1 MERMTTPRSF
11 DRRKFLAGSA
21 GALGAAVF
29 GRLPLALLAEQGAP
43 PAAADWDAGRVRHLL
58 PAASDSRV
66 LLKASFDGPLSAAP
80 TLRVGGAAVSG
91 RMSDTAGEYWQF
103 HAAGLDPGRRY
114 ELSLTGA
121 DGRALCAPWPL
132 STFPAPDARPDRLRV
147 LFFTCAGGP
156 GGTYAGIGE
165 RSGFLPTA
173 IRNRLLRRAL
183 SFAPDAAVANGDH
196 IYWDLHTWQGEN
208 AGRLSPSGRRSNFDF
223 SASVF
228 AASNEAAMKAAAG
241 PQIVP
246 VYGVD
251 FRSTPVFFLQDDHD
265 HWENDAVTDEIA
277 NFPIPWFQ
285 LQLARATQQ
294 LYYPE
299 FLPDARRPAGLP
311 WSGTGDRGDLS
322 ESFGTLRYGD
332 LAEVLLYDVRRTVS
346 LAGPNAVFI
355 DRQVE
360 NWLIGRTG
368 ATDTRHLVHAPSNP
382 FGWSAG
388 KWGEWYPD
396 VLDRET
402 GALTTAAGKGYW
414 QEGWLRQHDRLVA
427 AIGGQRERAPL
438 VVSGDLHAIGVGRMH
453 RAGALNLAARP
464 VTAVLSGPIG
474 TSVRGFPS
482 VVRGV
487 GATPPAHLDMEES
500 VAPIEDHGFT
510 IADFHRDRVVLR
522 QFRWDVDRQP
532 LDAIDTLEAFYTT
545 DLPRPA

>member
-1 MERMTTPRSF
+1 MSTPRPV
-11 DRRKFLAGSA
+11 DRRRFLAGSA

-29 GRLPLALLAEQGAP
+29 GRLPLDLLAEQGAP
-43 PAAADWDAGRVRHLL
+43 PPAADWDAGSVRHLL
-58 PAASDSRV
+58 PAVSDTRL
-66 LLKASFDGPLSAAP
+66 LLKASFDRPLSAAP
-80 TLRVGGAAVSG
+80 TLRVGSARVTG
-91 RMSDTAGEYWQF
+91 RMNDTAGEYWQF
-103 HAAGLDPGRRY
+103 HATGLEPARRY
-114 ELSLTGA
+114 ELSLAEAGGA
-121 DGRALCAPWPL
+121 ALCEPWPL
-132 STFPAPDARPDRLRV
+132 STFPAPDASPGRFRM

-228 AASNEAAMKAAAG
+228 GAGNEAAMKAAAG

-246 VYGVD
+246 VYGAD
-251 FRSTPVFFLQDDHD
+251 FRSTPIFFLQDDHD

-299 FLPDARRPAGLP
+299 FLPDARRPVGLP
-311 WSGTGDRGDLS
+311 WSGASDRGDLS
-322 ESFGTLRYGD
+322 ESFGTVRYGD

-346 LAGPNAVFI
+346 LSGPNAVFV

-360 NWLIGRTG
+360 NWLLARTR
-368 ATDTRHLVHAPSNP
+368 AADTRHLVHAPSNP

-402 GALTTAAGKGYW
+402 GELTTAVAKSYW

-427 AIGGQRERAPL
+427 AIAGQRERVPL
-438 VVSGDLHAIGVGRMH
+438 VVSGDLHAIGMGRMH
-453 RAGALNLAARP
+453 RAGNLNLAARP
-464 VTAVLSGPIG
+464 VTTVLSGPIG

-487 GATPPAHLDMEES
+487 GATPPAHLDVEES

-510 IADFHRDRVVLR
+510 IADFLPDRVVLR

-532 LDAIDTLEAFYTT
+532 LDAIDALEPFHTAE
-545 DLPRPA
+545 LPVPG